1 MNPLNPVFFGA
12 FLFFWGSCWG
22 SFLNVLIHR
31 IPLDQ
36 SIVFPPSTCP
46 SCQTRLKWYWN
57 IPLISY
63 LALRG
68 RCGQCGV
75 AISSRYFWVEL
86 IGGVWSLAL
95 GWILIWPEWSQPEV
109 WVVHPHELMMSVL
122 YWLWLQSGVYAL
134 VALTF
139 IDLEHFF
146 LPDEITFPMIAIGCW
161 GGMALPQNDPLNHF
175 WGMVAGW
182 GLIVGLRGLGWLM
195 YRREAMG
202 MGDAK
207 LLALI
212 GAFLGWRM
220 LPFIL
225 LASAVQ
231 ALVAILGA
239 QLYTRFT
246 GRSNALTVSTE
257 ELDAY
262 FGEED
267 MYADA
272 GSHIAIPFGPFLA
285 LAAFEVIVFGPTVIL
300 EQFYS
305 FLYVV

>member
-1 MNPLNPVFFGA
+1 MYK
-12 FLFFWGSCWG
+12 
-22 SFLNVLIHR
+22 R
-31 IPLDQ
+31 Q
-36 SIVFPPSTCP
+36 
-46 SCQTRLKWYWN
+46 
-57 IPLISY
+57 
-63 LALRG
+63 
-68 RCGQCGV
+68 
-75 AISSRYFWVEL
+75 
-86 IGGVWSLAL
+86 AL
-95 GWILIWPEWSQPEV
+95 GWILIWPEWNQPEV
-109 WVVHPHELMMSVL
+109 WIVHPNGLIVSVV
-122 YWLWLQSGVYAL
+122 YWIWLQSGVYAL
-134 VALTF
+134 IALTF

-146 LPDEITFPMIAIGCW
+146 LPDEITLPMIAIGCW

-182 GLIVGLRGLGWLM
+182 GIILGLRGLGWIM

-231 ALVAILGA
+231 ALIAILGA

-262 FGEED
+262 FGEEEL
-267 MYADA
+267 YTTAS
-272 GSHIAIPFGPFLA
+272 SHIAIPFGPFLA
-285 LAAFEVIVFGPTVIL
+285 LAAFEVIVFSPAVIL

-305 FLYVV
+305 FLHVG